1 MTDGG
6 IVGSEEVGVRGRAD
20 TVDVL
25 TRAYVVDHLETEVYS
40 APSHSFL
47 FTSMEPTLEIRPRD
61 RAFDGL
67 AEWPWGLCTVDYKTR
82 RTPEPRMK
90 ESGTGHAFLAEI
102 LQCP

>member
-67 AEWPWGLCTVDYKTR
+67 AEWPWAWSRYLEENMVVEDKSRGRK
-82 RTPEPRMK
+82 PQ
-90 ESGTGHAFLAEI
+90 AN
-102 LQCP
+102 